1 MDKSLCDRKQGKWW
15 MEQTHLFTEGTME
28 AEDSKNTIYIRQSR
42 RTDNQDKKKS
52 EAFLSSTSL
61 SYLSF

>member
-1 MDKSLCDRKQGKWW
+1 